1 MKKSNEEIPVSTLVP
16 TSPPTRGY
24 SGGGDSFED
33 GI

>member
-16 TSPPTRGY
+16 TSAPTTEY

-33 GI
+33 EI